1 MKLKIFI
8 ILNIL
13 SIHGLIQGQNNLQL
27 NLEQCIEIAIKNNY
41 SHKQAILLKEKA
53 YELVDEAY
61 GSALYPKIDGTI
73 QYTRA
78 LELPVVVI
86 ENFGSIRMG
95 SENTMNLS
103 IRAEQPIFT
112 GAMFLAIRVAET
124 YAEMSDKAANF
135 SEAKLISNVKTAY
148 YSYLFAKDLVE
159 LSEMQLNRAEEN
171 RRNAKSMYDAGLA
184 SEYDYIRADVQY
196 QNFLPALTESKN
208 TLKLAKNNLTILL
221 GYDLRIEIE
230 ISDSLTYKEIPLP
243 DFETG
248 LTEVMGKNT
257 LLKQMELDVKLKD
270 LAASYEYTKHFP
282 ELVAFANWQT
292 QSTENDPRDFF
303 DWRYN
308 TSSSIGLTLR
318 VPIFKGFTINSKV
331 EQAEIDL
338 KRSEAN
344 FNQTKLEMQNNYE
357 SIVLQ
362 IQKIEEQISAFI
374 AAMEQTQKGYNIAS
388 KRFVTGL
395 GTQLEVTTA
404 LLEYSSARINYLK
417 AVLDYHTYHAQLQF
431 LLDNRSY

>member
-1 MKLKIFI
+1 MKIKLFVLFSIITITCFAQEQKLK
-8 ILNIL
+8 
-13 SIHGLIQGQNNLQL
+13 L
-27 NLEQCIEIAIKNNY
+27 NLEQCIETAIKNNY

-53 YELVDEAY
+53 YEQVDEAY

-112 GAMFLAIRVAET
+112 GAMFLAVRVAET
-124 YAEMSDKAANF
+124 YAEMSDKAADF
-135 SEAKLISNVKTAY
+135 SEAKLISNVKTAF
-148 YSYLFAKDLVE
+148 YSYLFTKELVE
-159 LSEMQLNRAEEN
+159 LSELQLNRAEEN
-171 RRNAKSMYDAGLA
+171 RRNAKLMYDAGLA

-196 QNFLPALTESKN
+196 QNFLPALTEAKN
-208 TLKLAKNNLTILL
+208 TLKLARNNLTILL
-221 GYDLRIEIE
+221 GYDLKIKIETD
-230 ISDSLTYKEIPLP
+230 DSLEYYKIPLP

-248 LTEVMGKNT
+248 MTNLLEKNS
-257 LLKQMELDVKLKD
+257 LLNQMELDIRLKD
-270 LAASYEYTKHFP
+270 LAASYEYSKHFP
-282 ELVAFANWQT
+282 EIVAFATWQT
-292 QSTENDPRDFF
+292 QSTENDPRNFF

-331 EQAEIDL
+331 EQAEIEF
-338 KRSEAN
+338 KKSEAN
-344 FNQTKLEMQNNYE
+344 FNQTKLELQNNYE
-357 SIVLQ
+357 SVVLQ
-362 IQKIEEQISAFI
+362 IKKIEEQISAFI
-374 AAMEQTQKGYNIAS
+374 AAMEQTQRGYDIAA

-404 LLEYSSARINYLK
+404 LLEFSSARINYLK

-431 LLDNRSY
+431 LLDNRSF